1 MFFFKKA
8 DLARS
13 VILLFGG
20 ISFLIMLLKEEL
32 LRWAYKSRFG
42 QLQLKK
48 RVMLLGSREDTER
61 MRSELSEKGD
71 DNFEV
76 VAELDLN
83 EGSVSHLIH
92 LLHERS
98 VNSVILN
105 GKHTYFGQI
114 EKAIQACEIEGV
126 EAWLIADFFRPRYP
140 GPASTISTAV
150 RCWFFAPRRS
160 LLARGRQAVA
170 RFLWR
175 VLPPDPGFPGAP
187 VGSS

>member
-1 MFFFKKA
+1 MLPFFVLSLWLAHFVRSSSNFSFLERQIESFDKFVWLFLIIIPGVPLVLESQGFYNRLLLCKRRQTAWILFKSCALCTFGIILVMFFFKKA

-48 RVMLLGSREDTER
+48 RVMLLGFRRRHSAG
-61 MRSELSEKGD
+61 SELSEKGD

-83 EGSVSHLIH
+83 EGSVSHLITCCT
-92 LLHERS
+92 
-98 VNSVILN
+98 N
-105 GKHTYFGQI
+105 
-114 EKAIQACEIEGV
+114 
-126 EAWLIADFFRPRYP
+126 
-140 GPASTISTAV
+140 
-150 RCWFFAPRRS
+150 
-160 LLARGRQAVA
+160 AR
-170 RFLWR
+170 
-175 VLPPDPGFPGAP
+175 
-187 VGSS
+187 